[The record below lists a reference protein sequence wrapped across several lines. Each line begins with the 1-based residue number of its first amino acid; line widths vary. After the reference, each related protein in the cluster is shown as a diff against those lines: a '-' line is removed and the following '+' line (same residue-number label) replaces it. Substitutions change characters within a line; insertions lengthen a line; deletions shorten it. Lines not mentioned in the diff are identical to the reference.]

1 MKNLLLISCLV
12 LTAGITWSQK
22 APRIASLD
30 ELIGTEK
37 PALNI
42 EHLKDEGITI
52 WSNDFSDDTTWILD
66 NMGQQGVEYGWNIN
80 AVSDGWFSANGINST
95 SGGNYAELVNGDPAP
110 TVASQALDVVY
121 TMTTAYPIDIT
132 SLAGTNEITLEFEQ
146 YGARFNDLQQILYST
161 DGVTFTPV
169 GDNNDIPV
177 LSASGGAAYDNP
189 DLKQINLAPILEAN
203 SAPIWIQFSWT
214 TNFPNVADNPNVWIA
229 YGWYIDDVRLVTNP
243 GNDLEITETYWG
255 TEGLNYYQIPLTQVA
270 PIDFEVAVF
279 NGGANTQTNVTL
291 NADINGGAFVGSS
304 DPAEIISLDTAILT
318 LSTPFTPDANGNY
331 TIVQTI
337 SSDSTDDVPGN
348 NEIDDISFAVND
360 FIYARDNSSPGGST
374 TNGVDGFESG
384 NLFDIWADQTL
395 KAIDVRIPGGTNGAQ
410 LGTEFYVKLYSLD
423 VTTGDFIYEM
433 ESDVLT
439 LTQQMQNTSLTV
451 PLLSPVNVIAN
462 TTYLAVIGS
471 FGEGLRVSTAGT
483 SEPQTS
489 FFLDLADNT
498 WYYQTGTPYVR
509 LNFDP
514 TIGIEEN
521 NTAFSVGNIVP
532 NPISGEGTL
541 NVFMNNAKNMSM
553 NILDVSGKLVGS
565 ESKNLHQGENKI
577 YLDTKQLSSG
587 IYTVT
592 LSSGTTSFSRK
603 MIVQ

>member
-42 EHLKDEGITI
+42 EQLKDEGITI
-52 WSNDFSDDTTWILD
+52 WSDDFSEDTTWILD
-66 NMGQQGVEYGWNIN
+66 NNGQAGIEYGWNIN
-80 AVSDGWFSANGINST
+80 AVSDGWYSNNGISST
-95 SGGNYAELVNGDPAP
+95 SGGNYAELVNGVPANE
-110 TVASQALDVVY
+110 SQALDVVY
-121 TMTTAYPIDIT
+121 TMTTANPIDVIG
-132 SLAGTNEITLEFEQ
+132 LGGTNQVTLEFEQ
-146 YGARFNDLQQILYST
+146 YGARFNDLQQILIST
-161 DGVTFTPV
+161 DGIVFTPV
-169 GDNNDIPV
+169 GDNLDVPV

-189 DLKQINLAPILEAN
+189 DLKQINLATILETDN
-203 SAPIWIQFSWT
+203 APIWIQFSWT
-214 TNFPNVADNPNVWIA
+214 TNFPSFAENPNVWIT

-243 GNDLEITETYWG
+243 DNDLEITETYWG

-279 NGGANTQTNVTL
+279 NGGANTQTNVAL
-291 NADINGGAFVGSS
+291 NADVNGGAFVGSS

-348 NEIDDISFAVND
+348 NEIDDISFAVGD
-360 FIYARDNSSPGGST
+360 FIYARDNGSPGGST
-374 TNGVDGFESG
+374 TNGVNGFESG
-384 NLFDIWADQTL
+384 NLFDVWADQTL
-395 KAIDVRIPGGTNGAQ
+395 KAIDIRIPGGTNGAE
-410 LGTEFYVKLYSLD
+410 LGTEFYVKLYSVD
-423 VTTGDFIYEM
+423 VATGDFIYEM

-521 NTAFSVGNIVP
+521 NTAFTVGNVFP
-532 NPISGEGTL
+532 NPVSGEGTL
-541 NVFMNNAKNMSM
+541 HVFMNNAQNMSM
-553 NILDVSGKLVGS
+553 EITDLSGKLVS
-565 ESKNLHQGENKI
+565 VQSKSLNQGENKI
-577 YLDTKQLSSG
+577 ALDTAQLSSG

-592 LSSGTTSFSRK
+592 LLSGITSFSRK

>member
-42 EHLKDEGITI
+42 EQLKDEGITI
-52 WSNDFSDDTTWILD
+52 WSDDFSEDTTWILD
-66 NMGQQGVEYGWNIN
+66 NNGQAGIEYGWNIN
-80 AVSDGWFSANGINST
+80 AVSDGWYSNNGISST
-95 SGGNYAELVNGDPAP
+95 SGGNYAELVNGVPANE
-110 TVASQALDVVY
+110 SQALDVVY
-121 TMTTAYPIDIT
+121 TMTTANPIDVIG
-132 SLAGTNEITLEFEQ
+132 LGGTNQVTLEFEQ
-146 YGARFNDLQQILYST
+146 YGARFNDLQQILIST
-161 DGVTFTPV
+161 DGIVFTPV
-169 GDNNDIPV
+169 GDNLDVPV

-189 DLKQINLAPILEAN
+189 DLKQINLATILETDN
-203 SAPIWIQFSWT
+203 APIWIQFSWT
-214 TNFPNVADNPNVWIA
+214 TNFPSFAENPNVWIT

-243 GNDLEITETYWG
+243 DNDLEITETYWG

-279 NGGANTQTNVTL
+279 NGGANTQTNVAL
-291 NADINGGAFVGSS
+291 NADVNGGAFVGSS

-348 NEIDDISFAVND
+348 NEIDDISFAVGD
-360 FIYARDNSSPGGST
+360 FIYARDNGSPGGST
-374 TNGVDGFESG
+374 TNGVNGFESG
-384 NLFDIWADQTL
+384 NLFDVWADQTL
-395 KAIDVRIPGGTNGAQ
+395 KAIDIRIPGGTNGAE
-410 LGTEFYVKLYSLD
+410 LGTEFYVKLYSVD
-423 VTTGDFIYEM
+423 VATGDFIYEM

-521 NTAFSVGNIVP
+521 NTAFTVGNVFP
-532 NPISGEGTL
+532 NPVSGEGTL
-541 NVFMNNAKNMSM
+541 HVFMNNAQNMSM
-553 NILDVSGKLVGS
+553 EITDLSGKLVS
-565 ESKNLHQGENKI
+565 VQSKSLNQGENKI
-577 YLDTKQLSSG
+577 ALDTAQLSSG

-592 LSSGTTSFSRK
+592 LLSGTTSFSRK

>member
-42 EHLKDEGITI
+42 EQLKDEGITI
-52 WSNDFSDDTTWILD
+52 WSDDFSEDTTWILD
-66 NMGQQGVEYGWNIN
+66 NNGQAGIEYGWNIN
-80 AVSDGWFSANGINST
+80 AVSDGWYSNNGISST
-95 SGGNYAELVNGDPAP
+95 SGGNYAELVNGVPGNE
-110 TVASQALDVVY
+110 TQALDVVY
-121 TMTTAYPIDIT
+121 TMTTANPIDVIG
-132 SLAGTNEITLEFEQ
+132 LGGTNQVTLEFEQ
-146 YGARFNDLQQILYST
+146 YGARFNDLQQILIST
-161 DGVTFTPV
+161 DGIVFTPV
-169 GDNNDIPV
+169 GDNLDVPV

-189 DLKQINLAPILEAN
+189 DLKQINLATILETDN
-203 SAPIWIQFSWT
+203 APIWIQFSWT
-214 TNFPNVADNPNVWIA
+214 TNFPSFAENPNVWIT

-243 GNDLEITETYWG
+243 DNDLEITETYWG

-279 NGGANTQTNVTL
+279 NGGANTQTNVAL
-291 NADINGGAFVGSS
+291 NADVNGGAFIGSS

-348 NEIDDISFAVND
+348 NEIDDISFAVGD
-360 FIYARDNSSPGGST
+360 FIYARDNGSPGGST

-384 NLFDIWADQTL
+384 NLFDVWADQTL
-395 KAIDVRIPGGTNGAQ
+395 KAIDIRIPGGTNGAE
-410 LGTEFYVKLYSLD
+410 LGTEFYVKLYSVD
-423 VTTGDFIYEM
+423 VATGDFIYEM

-521 NTAFSVGNIVP
+521 NTAFTVGNVFP
-532 NPISGEGTL
+532 NPVSGEGTL
-541 NVFMNNAKNMSM
+541 HVFMNNAQNMSM
-553 NILDVSGKLVGS
+553 EITDLSGKLVS
-565 ESKNLHQGENKI
+565 VQSKSLNQGENKI
-577 YLDTKQLSSG
+577 ALDTAQLSSG

-592 LSSGTTSFSRK
+592 LLSGTTSFSRK

>member
-1 MKNLLLISCLV
+1 MKNLLLTSCLV
-12 LTAGITWSQK
+12 MAAGITWSQK
-22 APRIASLD
+22 APRITSLD

-37 PALNI
+37 PALNV
-42 EHLKDEGITI
+42 EQLKDEGITI
-52 WSNDFSDDTTWILD
+52 WSDDFSEDTTWVLD
-66 NMGQQGVEYGWNIN
+66 NSGQAGIEYGWNIN
-80 AVSDGWFSANGINST
+80 AVSDGWYSNNGISST
-95 SGGNYAELVNGDPAP
+95 SGGNYAELVNGVPANE
-110 TVASQALDVVY
+110 SQALDVVY
-121 TMTTAYPIDIT
+121 TMTTANPIDVIGIG
-132 SLAGTNEITLEFEQ
+132 GTNQVTLEFEQ
-146 YGARFNDLQQILYST
+146 YGARFNDLQQILIST
-161 DGVTFTPV
+161 DGIVFTPV
-169 GDNNDIPV
+169 GDNLDVAV

-189 DLKQINLAPILEAN
+189 DLKQINLATILETDN
-203 SAPIWIQFSWT
+203 APIWIQFSWT
-214 TNFPNVADNPNVWIA
+214 TNFPSFAENPNVWIT

-243 GNDLEITETYWG
+243 DNDLEITETYWG

-279 NGGANTQTNVTL
+279 NGGANTQTNVAL
-291 NADINGGAFVGSS
+291 NADVNGGAFVGSS

-331 TIVQTI
+331 TIIQTI

-348 NEIDDISFAVND
+348 NEIDDISFAVGD
-360 FIYARDNSSPGGST
+360 FIYARDNGSPGGST

-384 NLFDIWADQTL
+384 NLFDVWADQTL
-395 KAIDVRIPGGTNGAQ
+395 KAIDIRIPGGTNGAE
-410 LGTEFYVKLYSLD
+410 LGTEFYVKLYSVD
-423 VTTGDFIYEM
+423 AATGDFIYEM

-521 NTAFSVGNIVP
+521 NTAFSVGNVFP
-532 NPISGEGTL
+532 NPVSGEGTL
-541 NVFMNNAKNMSM
+541 HVFMNNAQNMSM
-553 NILDVSGKLVGS
+553 EITDLSGKLVGVQ
-565 ESKNLHQGENKI
+565 SKSLNQGENKI
-577 YLDTKQLSSG
+577 TLDTAQLSSG
-587 IYTVT
+587 IYTIT

>member
-12 LTAGITWSQK
+12 LTAGITWAQK

-37 PALNI
+37 PALNV

-52 WSNDFSDDTTWILD
+52 WSDDFSDDTTWVLD
-66 NMGQQGVEYGWNIN
+66 NSGQQGIEYGWNIN
-80 AVSDGWFSANGINST
+80 AVSDGWYSTNGISST
-95 SGGNYAELVNGDPAP
+95 SGGNYAELVNGDPFAE
-110 TVASQALDVVY
+110 TQALDVVY
-121 TMTTAYPIDIT
+121 TMTTANPIDVIA
-132 SLAGTNEITLEFEQ
+132 LAGTNEVTLEFEQ
-146 YGARFNDLQQILYST
+146 FGARFNDLQQISYST
-161 DGVTFTPV
+161 DGVVFTPI

-177 LSASGGAAYDNP
+177 LSASGGSAYDNP
-189 DLKQINLAPILEAN
+189 DLKQINLATVLEMN
-203 SAPIWIQFSWT
+203 SSPIWIQFSWT
-214 TNFPNVADNPNVWIA
+214 TNFPASADNPNVWVT

-243 GNDLEITETYWG
+243 GNDLAITETYWG

-270 PIDFEVAVF
+270 PIDFEVAAF
-279 NGGANTQTNVTL
+279 NGGVNTQTNVAL
-291 NADINGGAFVGSS
+291 NVNVNEGAFTGSS
-304 DPAEIISLDTAILT
+304 DPAQINSLDTATLT
-318 LSTPFTPDANGNY
+318 LSTQFTPDANGDY
-331 TIVQTI
+331 DIVQTI
-337 SSDSTDDVPGN
+337 SADSTDDVPGN
-348 NEIDDISFAVND
+348 NEIDDISFSVGD
-360 FIYARDNSSPGGST
+360 FIYARDNGSPGGST
-374 TNGVDGFESG
+374 TNGADGFESG
-384 NLFDIWADQTL
+384 NLFDVWADQTL
-395 KAIDVRIPGGTNGAQ
+395 KAIDIRIPGGTNGAQ
-410 LGTEFYVKLYSLD
+410 LGTEFYVKLYSVD
-423 VTTGDFIYEM
+423 VATGDFIYEM

-521 NTAFSVGNIVP
+521 HTTFMVGNVFP
-532 NPISGEGTL
+532 NPLSGEGTL
-541 NVFMNNAKNMSM
+541 NVFMNNAKNMYM
-553 NILDVSGKLVGS
+553 EITDLSGKLVGS
-565 ESKNLHQGENKI
+565 ESRSLNQGENKI
-577 YLDTKQLSSG
+577 ALDTEQLSSG

-592 LSSGTTSFSRK
+592 LSSGGTSLSRK

>member
-12 LTAGITWSQK
+12 LTAGITWAQK

-37 PALNI
+37 PALNV

-52 WSNDFSDDTTWILD
+52 WSDDFSDETTWVLD
-66 NMGQQGVEYGWNIN
+66 NSGQQGIEYGWNIN
-80 AVSDGWFSANGINST
+80 AVSDGWYSTNGISST
-95 SGGNYAELVNGDPAP
+95 SGGNYAELVNGDPFAE
-110 TVASQALDVVY
+110 TQALDVVY
-121 TMTTAYPIDIT
+121 TMTTANPIDVIT
-132 SLAGTNEITLEFEQ
+132 LAGTNEVTLEFEQ
-146 YGARFNDLQQILYST
+146 FGARFNDLQQISYST
-161 DGVTFTPV
+161 DGVVFTPI

-189 DLKQINLAPILEAN
+189 DLKQINLATILDMN
-203 SAPIWIQFSWT
+203 SSPIWIQFSWT
-214 TNFPNVADNPNVWIA
+214 TNFPASAENPNVWVT

-243 GNDLEITETYWG
+243 GNDLAITETYWG

-270 PIDFEVAVF
+270 PIDFEVAAF
-279 NGGANTQTNVTL
+279 NGGVNTQTNVVL
-291 NADINGGAFVGSS
+291 NVNVNEGAFIGSS
-304 DPAEIISLDTAILT
+304 DPAQINSLDTATLT
-318 LSTPFTPDANGNY
+318 LSTQFTPDANGDY
-331 TIVQTI
+331 DIVQTI
-337 SSDSTDDVPGN
+337 SADSTDDVPGN
-348 NEIDDISFAVND
+348 NEIDDISFSVGD
-360 FIYARDNSSPGGST
+360 FIYARDNGSPGGST
-374 TNGVDGFESG
+374 TNGADGFESG
-384 NLFDIWADQTL
+384 NLFDVWADQTL
-395 KAIDVRIPGGTNGAQ
+395 KAIDIRIPGGTNGAQ
-410 LGTEFYVKLYSLD
+410 LGTEFYVKLYSVD
-423 VTTGDFIYEM
+423 VATGDFIYEM

-451 PLLSPVNVIAN
+451 PLLSPVNVFAN
-462 TTYLAVIGS
+462 TTYLAVVGS

-521 NTAFSVGNIVP
+521 HTTFMVGNVFP
-532 NPISGEGTL
+532 NPLSGEGTL
-541 NVFMNNAKNMSM
+541 NVFMNNAQHMYM
-553 NILDVSGKLVGS
+553 EITDLSGKLVGS
-565 ESKNLHQGENKI
+565 ESRSLNQGENKI
-577 YLDTKQLSSG
+577 ALETEQLSSG

-592 LSSGTTSFSRK
+592 LSSGGTSLSRK